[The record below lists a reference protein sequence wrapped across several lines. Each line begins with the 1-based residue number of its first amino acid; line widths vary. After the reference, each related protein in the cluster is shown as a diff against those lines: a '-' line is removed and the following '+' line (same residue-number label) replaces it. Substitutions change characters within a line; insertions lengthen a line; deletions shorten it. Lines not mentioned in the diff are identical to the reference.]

1 MCIKQTREDAVQ
13 PGAGQCSVQGG
24 IKVVVMQNT
33 SSGFQRAP
41 YTCDQYGLA
50 ERYKLVHV
58 TCDF

>member
-1 MCIKQTREDAVQ
+1 MQ